1 MIHVAVLLK
10 PYLDLI
16 LSGEKTVECRMT
28 RQSRAPFEM
37 IERGER
43 IYFKQSAGP
52 YRAAAIVDHVLC
64 EANLTPQRIAEI
76 KRDYNDLIR
85 GDDAVWDAKR
95 DSRYITLIW
104 LREVQPCDTG
114 PAIPP
119 MQGAAWRALDEEPA
133 WRRSQPPAAAPF
145 PGPATD
151 AATRLPA
158 SRKPAQTDASSFSI
172 EITLGN
178 IRNGSLYVTGALD
191 RFPDW
196 AVGGPNKSQAAAP
209 MTLMLHEGPRVE
221 TDIVG
226 PRKLLRTRV
235 WRSWFARH
243 GAQPGDRVV
252 FTPMD
257 EATYFVGLTRPRDRN

>member
-28 RQSRAPFEM
+28 RQARAPFESV
-37 IERGER
+37 EPGER
-43 IYFKQSAGP
+43 IYLKQSAGP
-52 YRAAAIVDHVLC
+52 YRAMAIADHVLC
-64 EANLTPQRIAEI
+64 EANLTPARLREI

-85 GDDAVWDAKR
+85 GDDAVWDPKR
-95 DSRYITLIW
+95 DSRFITLIW
-104 LREVQPCDTG
+104 LRDVQAIDTG
-114 PAIPP
+114 PAIRPL
-119 MQGAAWRALDEEPA
+119 QGAAWLTLDEEPA
-133 WRRSQPPAAAPF
+133 WRRSHHA
-145 PGPATD
+145 D
-151 AATRLPA
+151 AA
-158 SRKPAQTDASSFSI
+158 SFFI
-172 EITLGN
+172 EITSGN
-178 IRNGSLYVTGALD
+178 IRNGSLYLTNVLD
-191 RFPDW
+191 RFPEW
-196 AVGGPNKSQAAAP
+196 AIGGANKSLAATP

-257 EATYFVGLTRPRDRN
+257 EATYFVGLTRPRH